1 LSPVGLGTAGALDW
15 NTPVL
20 PVLEVAHE
28 CSGEPEGFAHLGEV
42 DTDALNQ
49 RLGRERHD
57 AQTVAVLQ
65 SLTRNGY
72 IEVTDGGPD
81 QMDGPRLFAL
91 TVHLTHFDIERLGW
105 EEGDIIA
112 GLVLSADEKLSTGRM
127 RVSCDAE
134 ARRRRPAARRAA
146 YRAC

>member
-1 LSPVGLGTAGALDW
+1 M
-15 NTPVL
+15 
-20 PVLEVAHE
+20 
-28 CSGEPEGFAHLGEV
+28 
-42 DTDALNQ
+42 
-49 RLGRERHD
+49 
-57 AQTVAVLQ
+57 AVLQ

-72 IEVTDGGPD
+72 IQVTDGGPD

-134 ARRRRPAARRAA
+134 PDDDAPHRAEQPTELVDAVAGQRELVVARGRASLKTP
-146 YRAC
+146 RSTCRV